1 MSTSLLV
8 MKSGSIER
16 ERGSA
21 HLNPV
26 PSLTEGRVRGR
37 WLCPCIFPRMRR
49 EHLRWTLFAALLSCG
64 GGGDSTSDDSVGAGG
79 SSATEV
85 SGGAGS
91 GGSGAGIGPTFGGS
105 GGAGGSVAL
114 GGAGGV
120 GSPDAGSSMQP
131 GMDAGAVHAVA
142 PYDCVGVIGTG
153 QSLGTGYTINGGPA
167 RSTTQPFHNLM
178 LADSGPDPKFPSDG
192 SGMPVWSAVPLVE
205 PMRPQFANLPAV
217 DYPNNIAGE
226 TPHSGMANMLS
237 SISQARMGGD
247 YVSAH
252 TNVSIGGRALI
263 YINKDTPSFRAALN
277 EARVFKKL
285 AEAAGK
291 TYGVAG
297 ITLTHGEA
305 DSDNPVYGAGVFQLW
320 QDFNDALK
328 AATGQT
334 RDVVMFASQQSSS
347 DGINNSAVQIWR
359 AGVDHPGKIICV
371 GPKYQYAYADGV
383 HLPQA
388 GYTAL
393 GEKYG
398 EVFDLVV
405 NQSVPWKP
413 IAPKSVTRAGATLTI
428 ALDVPNPPLT
438 WDPNISAPHAKAHTG
453 WANGRG
459 FEILDEGGNELTISS
474 AQITGPT
481 TVVLTLAS
489 APSGKLTLSYA
500 VTGDA
505 HGCCWGGYP
514 EGARGQ
520 LRDSDDLVG
529 YDAEMISVQ
538 VTNGSAQA
546 RAPSTA
552 LLRRAGGDVVKAAG
566 LPADT
571 IIRNFTTDGFAL
583 SSPWTG
589 ATGTASLSFHHDLHN
604 HAVHFS
610 MPVP

>member
-1 MSTSLLV
+1 
-8 MKSGSIER
+8 
-16 ERGSA
+16 
-21 HLNPV
+21 
-26 PSLTEGRVRGR
+26 
-37 WLCPCIFPRMRR
+37 MRH
-49 EHLRWTLFAALLSCG
+49 EHLTWTLVVALLSCG
-64 GGGDSTSDDSVGAGG
+64 GSAGGSADDPSSDDSAGAGG
-79 SSATEV
+79 ASGTEV
-85 SGGAGS
+85 SSAAGS
-91 GGSGAGIGPTFGGS
+91 SGTSAGMGPSLGGRSGAGGNVAM
-105 GGAGGSVAL
+105 GGASGTGSV
-114 GGAGGV
+114 
-120 GSPDAGSSMQP
+120 DAGSSIQP
-131 GMDAGAVHAVA
+131 GMEAGPVHAVA
-142 PYDCVGVIGTG
+142 PYDWVGVIGTG

-205 PMRPQFANLPAV
+205 PMRSKLAGLPDV
-217 DYPNNIAGE
+217 EYPNNVSGE
-226 TPHSGMANMLS
+226 SPHSGMANMLS
-237 SISQARMGGD
+237 SISLARMGGD

-263 YINKDTPSFRAALN
+263 YIAKDTGSFRAAIN

-285 AEAAGK
+285 AQSAGK

-305 DSDNPVYGAGVFQLW
+305 DSDNPMYEAGVFQLW
-320 QDFNDALK
+320 QDYNDALK

-347 DGINNSAVQIWR
+347 DGSNNSAVQIWR
-359 AGVDHPGKIICV
+359 AGVDHPGKIVCV

-383 HLPQA
+383 HLPQTS
-388 GYTAL
+388 YTRL

-405 NQSVPWKP
+405 NQGLPWKP

-428 ALDVPNPPLT
+428 AFDVPNPPLT
-438 WDPNISAPHAKAHTG
+438 WDANISAPHAKAHTG

-459 FEILDEGGNELTISS
+459 FEVLDQAGNEVTISS

-489 APSGKLTLSYA
+489 APTGKLTLSYA

-529 YDAEMISVQ
+529 HDAEMISVQ
-538 VTNGSAQA
+538 VTNGSTQA
-546 RAPSTA
+546 RASSAA
-552 LLRRAGGDVVKAAG
+552 LLRRAAGDVVKGPG

-571 IIRNFTTDGFAL
+571 VIRNFTTDGFVL
-583 SSPWTG
+583 SSPWPG
-589 ATGTASLSFHHDLHN
+589 ATGTASLSCHHDLHN
-604 HAVHFS
+604 YAVHFS